1 MASKSPAPWVEV
13 SCHAHCR
20 CFHVD
25 HADVAS
31 RVSRPGPNE
40 PATNPNDLTAIPA
53 GPGTEGHDP
62 TKHKRKQTLLSLL
75 EALAELSK
83 DEELDGTGTSFDKF
97 GTSRHILGFLCV
109 KQAFFSPFRP
119 PCVKQTRVR
128 RHGTIGIRSRLPVI
142 LSMRSA

>member
-109 KQAFFSPFRP
+109 KQPSLPPFALHASS
-119 PCVKQTRVR
+119 KLAQDA
-128 RHGTIGIRSRLPVI
+128 
-142 LSMRSA
+142 MA